1 MATFYTFFLIKKTRK
16 KAVEISPLSINMGRF
31 HYAVTMS
38 KIHSIVVL
46 TGSGISA
53 ESGLKT
59 FRDNNGL
66 WEDHAVEEVATPEA
80 FAANPELVHRF
91 YNQRRQQLL
100 SSEVHPN
107 NAHIALAEFQK
118 TYAGKLSIITQN
130 VDNLHER
137 AGSSNVIHMHGEL
150 QKIVCTRSG
159 KRFDC
164 QTSIDT
170 KTQCQ
175 CCGIQGTLR
184 PDIVW
189 FGEIPKSMDLIE
201 SLLAG
206 CDLFISIGTSGTVYP
221 AAGFKQVA
229 SSFGAKTV
237 ELNLEA
243 ASRYTG
249 FDESHYGLAGK
260 IVPQYFDN
268 LKKAIDQD

>member
-1 MATFYTFFLIKKTRK
+1 MGKFHAT
-16 KAVEISPLSINMGRF
+16 NN
-31 HYAVTMS
+31 MS
-38 KIHSIVVL
+38 KIQSIVVL
-46 TGSGISA
+46 TGSGVSA

-66 WEDHAVEEVATPEA
+66 WEDHRVEEVATPEA

-91 YNQRRQQLL
+91 YNLRRQQLL
-100 SSEVHPN
+100 SGEVQPN
-107 NAHIALAEFQK
+107 RAHKALADFQK
-118 TYAGKLSIITQN
+118 QFAGKLSIITQN

-150 QKIVCTRSG
+150 LKIVCTRSG
-159 KRFDC
+159 KRFEC
-164 QTSIDT
+164 KGVIDT
-170 KTQCQ
+170 RTQCQ
-175 CCGIQGTLR
+175 CCGMEGTLR

-206 CDLFISIGTSGTVYP
+206 CDLFLSIGTSGTVYP

-229 SSFGAKTV
+229 SSFGARTV

-243 ASRYTG
+243 SSRYSG
-249 FDESHYGLAGK
+249 FDESYYGLAGD
-260 IVPQYFDN
+260 IVPRYLEE
-268 LKKAIDQD
+268 LKTRADLT